1 MLAVLE
7 SLTDLALLTIR
18 LFGLPAL
25 LVIFLL
31 KGALLG
37 KVVPTSVCLPGYVL
51 GTGATYTDAVLVAVL
66 VTVAYLVGQLVV
78 YGGSRRHGEAFLD
91 RSAVGS
97 SARLDRWFEAYGG
110 AAVVVTNLVPW
121 TRGLVAIPAGM
132 AAYPAWR
139 YALYATSAALVAHV
153 IYAVGPLVG
162 IAVLV

>member
-1 MLAVLE
+1 MLAVMD

-25 LVIFLL
+25 LAIFLL

-51 GTGATYTDAVLVAVL
+51 GTGAGYGDALVIAAL

-78 YGGSRRHGEAFLD
+78 YSGSRRHGGPFLD
-91 RSAVGS
+91 GSVVGS
-97 SARLDRWFEAYGG
+97 SEQLDRWFETYGG
-110 AAVVVTNLVPW
+110 LAVVVTNLFPW
-121 TRGLVAIPAGM
+121 TRGLIAIPAGM
-132 AAYPAWR
+132 AAYPVWR

-162 IAVLV
+162 IAVLA